1 MEKIIEV
8 KNLTKIIGKRKILD
22 DISFTINEGSITGV
36 VGKNGAGKSTLL
48 KTIVGLYH
56 IDKGEIII
64 NNFDLK
70 KNYDKAIESIGCL
83 IEEPAMYDYLTGEEN
98 LNIFRMMLKNV
109 SEERVKE
116 IVKLVSLEGSIYK
129 KLKTYSL
136 GMKQRLGLANALL
149 NDPKILILDEPTN
162 GLDALGIIDLRNF
175 LKSLKNITIIIS
187 SHNLSE
193 IENICNEV
201 IFIDK
206 GKIIG
211 TKKVTNKNKKFKFYV
226 DDNLKAKIILSEYE
240 IDNNL
245 ELEISENEIPN
256 INQKL
261 VNNNIKVFKICESKE
276 NLEEEFLSM
285 IKENNND

>member
-1 MEKIIEV
+1 MEKILEV

-22 DISFTINEGSITGV
+22 DISFTINEGSIIGL

-70 KNYDKAIESIGCL
+70 KNYDKAIENIGCL
-83 IEEPAMYDYLTGEEN
+83 IEEPSMYDYLTGEEN
-98 LNIFRMMLKNV
+98 LNIFRLMLKNV

-149 NDPKILILDEPTN
+149 NNPKILILDEPTN

-175 LKSLKNITIIIS
+175 LKSLKNTTIIIS

-211 TKKVTNKNKKFKFYV
+211 IRKVNNKNNKFKFYV
-226 DDNLKAKIILSEYE
+226 DDNLKAKIILSEYG
-240 IDNNL
+240 INNNL
-245 ELEISENEIPN
+245 ELEISENEIPK

-261 VNNNIKVFKICESKE
+261 VSNNIKVFKICESKE
-276 NLEEEFLSM
+276 SLEEEFLSM
-285 IKENNND
+285 IKENDND